1 MHSPEDLKA
10 AHFQLESLLHKLE
23 KVVLKLKPGSA
34 QESLAKHRIEALKLA
49 LDLIEHSL
57 Q

>member
-57 Q
+57 H